1 MKNFLLIHHTWMI
14 QTPDSISTAREKL
27 IKQIEKQKERA
38 VHMRRKPFSYVLDQQ
53 LSLSGDVYENE
64 FTVFQL
70 VNGFAKCT
78 TKAYGKFEC
87 TAREM
92 IIHMSVDTN
101 LSPLLITVLFVFAK
115 PYYSLYSE
123 GVKTLKN
130 SCTVSEN
137 VADGIMLAFIGLT
150 MIIIIGSLRQQCQS
164 EIKFYKKELNEILF

>member
-14 QTPDSISTAREKL
+14 QTPDSISIAREKL

-38 VHMRRKPFSYVLDQQ
+38 FHIRRNPFGYVLDSQR
-53 LSLSGDVYENE
+53 SLSGDVYENE

-70 VNGFAKCT
+70 VNGYANCT
-78 TKAYGKFEC
+78 IKAHGKFDC
-87 TAREM
+87 TAEEM
-92 IIHMSVDTN
+92 IIHMSADAN
-101 LSPLLITVLFVFAK
+101 LGPFLITLLFLFAQ
-115 PYYSLYSE
+115 PYYALYSE

-137 VADGIMLAFIGLT
+137 VAAGIMLAFIGLT
-150 MIIIIGSLRQQCQS
+150 MIVIVDSLHQQCQS

>member
-1 MKNFLLIHHTWMI
+1 MKNFFLIHHTWMI

-38 VHMRRKPFSYVLDQQ
+38 FHMRRKPFSYVLDQQ
-53 LSLSGDVYENE
+53 LSLSGDVSENE

-70 VNGFAKCT
+70 VNGFANCT
-78 TKAYGKFEC
+78 TKAHGKFEYV
-87 TAREM
+87 ARET

-101 LSPLLITVLFVFAK
+101 LAPFVITGLFVFAK

-130 SCTVSEN
+130 SCTASEN
-137 VADGIMLAFIGLT
+137 VAAGIMLAFIGLT